1 MCEAISTVPYR
12 YGTGTVQY
20 ITVRYR
26 QISDIVTVRYR
37 TVIIITEE
45 IAEDGVYY
53 R

>member
-37 TVIIITEE
+37 TVTEE